1 MRIVAIPTVH
11 AVSTTDPSHLI
22 IGRRRKMMTRLM
34 QRLRWR
40 RTIIATTTT
49 RTTTDPHRILGRT
62 PRQPIAPP
70 STPHPPIAVMHR
82 SLPMRQSA
90 PTRHFSRIPSLV
102 AVRIREGHA
111 RHAMGTGGSAPRI
124 VLEASAII
132 APLVGGARPV
142 GDFGGGGSGGFDV
155 AVGTIAAVG
164 ADGQLGYRRQ
174 LGGGVG

>member
-1 MRIVAIPTVH
+1 MRIMAIPTVH

-34 QRLRWR
+34 RRLRWR
-40 RTIIATTTT
+40 RTIIATTT
-49 RTTTDPHRILGRT
+49 RTTDPHRILGRT

-70 STPHPPIAVMHR
+70 STPHPPITIMHR
-82 SLPMRQSA
+82 PLPMRQSA
-90 PTRHFSRIPSLV
+90 PTRHLSRIPSLV
-102 AVRIREGHA
+102 PIRIREGHPC
-111 RHAMGTGGSAPRI
+111 HAMGTGGAAPRI

-132 APLVGGARPV
+132 ASLVGGARPV

-155 AVGTIAAVG
+155 AVGTVAAVG
-164 ADGQLGYRRQ
+164 ADGQLGYRWQ